1 MKKSLIVFT
10 NGREETWPAVEYAAW
25 LAAASG
31 TPLTLVGVVERAA
44 RREAVESMLAR
55 GQALAGGRVSCDV
68 RVEEGIMDEVIIR
81 AGAHDADAMLVFGPY
96 RRVSIR
102 QWLFGDSFRNVMANV
117 AAPILHVPRAVL
129 PPKNILVCVGGLG
142 YTVPAEALGV
152 EIAAL
157 SKAQLSLLHVVPP
170 INLDYPTARQ
180 VSAHVDDLLESDTP
194 PGRAMRQAVRLAR
207 DAGLNPSVRICQGHI
222 LDEIRAEI
230 QRGRYDLVCMGSTY
244 SAHGLR
250 HLTAPNI
257 TAEVAHSANCAVLSA
272 RFVETGDD

>member
-1 MKKSLIVFT
+1 MKKNLIVFT

-25 LAAASG
+25 LAEASK
-31 TPLTLVGVVERAA
+31 TMLTLVGVVERAA
-44 RREAVESMLAR
+44 QRQAVWAMLER
-55 GQALAGGRVSCDV
+55 GQARMGGYAAFETHL
-68 RVEEGIMDEVIIR
+68 EEGSMDEVIIH

-96 RRVSIR
+96 RKSSIR

-129 PPKNILVCVGGLG
+129 PPKKILICVGGLG

-157 SKAQLSLLHVVPP
+157 SNAHLSLIHVVPP
-170 INLDYPTARQ
+170 INLDYPTTRQ
-180 VSAHVDDLLESDTP
+180 VSAHLDDLLESDTP

-207 DAGLNPSVRICQGHI
+207 DAGLNPEVRICQGHI

-230 QRGRYDLVCMGSTY
+230 RRGKYDLVCMGSTY
-244 SAHGLR
+244 SAQGLR

-257 TAEVAHSANCAVLSA
+257 TAEVTHSATCAVLSA
-272 RFVETGDD
+272 RFVESGD